1 VELLKRHYRLLYET
15 GSELDDAVCDAFK
28 LLGFNEIR
36 KIRGND
42 KEDWIFNFKSLT
54 NRMYGVIEVKGVKKE
69 ISKEDIQQCEG
80 WITDYINSNKNA
92 KGILIANQFR
102 LSSYIDTKNSRL
114 RIEHNLNDYATSRNI
129 CIKPSCLLFETVN
142 SLMKGRIRSRD
153 DIEKIL
159 IDSNGVLENL

>member
-1 VELLKRHYRLLYET
+1 MLKRHYRLLYET

-80 WITDYINSNKNA
+80 CSITRTD
-92 KGILIANQFR
+92 R
-102 LSSYIDTKNSRL
+102 
-114 RIEHNLNDYATSRNI
+114 
-129 CIKPSCLLFETVN
+129 ET
-142 SLMKGRIRSRD
+142 LKRSRH
-153 DIEKIL
+153 IQCKFAKL
-159 IDSNGVLENL
+159 QG